1 MNYRPSFIVHRSSI
15 RPALLVFLLLG
26 CDSDI
31 PAAAQA
37 QNTVYAFENAN
48 VVPMDEERVLQDQTV
63 LVVGDRITAVG
74 PASSVQAPVDAVR
87 IDGRGKF
94 LMPGLAEMHGHIPSP
109 SQSPEY
115 TETVLFLFAANG
127 VTTVRGMQG
136 SHGQLD
142 LKARVNAGELV
153 GPNLYLAG
161 PGFGGGSVDS
171 PEQAREMVRRQ
182 KTEGW
187 DLLKVF
193 PGLTG
198 EEYDAMANEAN
209 ALGIPFGGHVPVDV
223 GLAHAM
229 EMGQQTFDHLDGYIA
244 YLDGESELV
253 SDSAIVGAVR
263 MTLDAG
269 AWVVPTMV
277 LWETVVGLTD
287 LEWGRSL
294 PELQYMPRSVVDGWI
309 ESLRSGQQQAGSDR
323 QAALNHVQNRMRLLR
338 ALNDAG
344 ARILMGTDAPQM
356 FSVPG
361 FSVHHEMKR
370 MVEAGMTPYEVYR
383 TGSVMIGRYLG
394 DHDTVGTITEGA
406 RADLVL
412 VDANPLEDVAN
423 FKQRSGVMVR
433 GRWLSEEDIQSR
445 LSEIAGMY
453 GSEN

>member
-1 MNYRPSFIVHRSSI
+1 MKRL
-15 RPALLVFLLLG
+15 ALFVFLLFG
-26 CDSDI
+26 CDSEGI
-31 PAAAQA
+31 PKSVQA
-37 QNTVYAFENAN
+37 QSSVYAFENVN
-48 VVPMDEERVLQDQTV
+48 VVPMDEERILEEQTV
-63 LVVGDRITAVG
+63 LVAGDRITAVG
-74 PASSVQAPVDAVR
+74 PASSVQVPAEAVR
-87 IDGRGKF
+87 IDGRGKY

-136 SHGQLD
+136 SPGQLD

-193 PGLTG
+193 PGLTR
-198 EEYDAMANEAN
+198 EEFDAMANEAN
-209 ALGIPFGGHVPVDV
+209 ELGIPFGGHVPEDV

-229 EMGQQTFDHLDGYIA
+229 EMGQQTFDHIDGYIS

-253 SDSAIVGAVR
+253 SDSAIAGAVQ

-277 LWETVVGLTD
+277 LWETVLGVTD
-287 LEWGRSL
+287 LEWGRNL
-294 PELQYMPRSVVDGWI
+294 PELQYMPRSVVEGWI
-309 ESLRSGQQQAGSDR
+309 ESLRGRQQRAGFDR

-338 ALNDAG
+338 ELNDAG
-344 ARILMGTDAPQM
+344 AHILMGTDAPQM

-361 FSVHHEMKR
+361 FSVHHEMER

-394 DHDTVGTITEGA
+394 DHDAVGTITEGA
-406 RADLVL
+406 QADLVL
-412 VDANPLEDVAN
+412 VDANPLEDVAHV
-423 FKQRSGVMVR
+423 KEPAGVMVR

-453 GSEN
+453 ASED